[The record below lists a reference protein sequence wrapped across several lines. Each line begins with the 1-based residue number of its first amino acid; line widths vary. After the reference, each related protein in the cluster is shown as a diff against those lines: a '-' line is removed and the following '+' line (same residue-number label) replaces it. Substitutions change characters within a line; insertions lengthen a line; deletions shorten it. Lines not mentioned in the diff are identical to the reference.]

1 MNSKAF
7 WAVLVFAAIAIGG
20 GYYYL
25 TEQGMS
31 AAPAANAANS
41 TAEKTVTV
49 EAEKVTIGPVIE
61 DIRAVGTLQANEAVI
76 ISSEIAGRVEKIR
89 FDESD
94 NVTAGDALVELD
106 DSILR
111 AELVKVQSDL
121 TLAKTNRAPGLKK
134 RRLLPLFPA

>member
-61 DIRAVGTLQANEAVI
+61 DIRAVGTLQTNEPFI
-76 ISSEIAGRVEKIR
+76 IHRKSQDGSRNSALMK
-89 FDESD
+89 
-94 NVTAGDALVELD
+94 VTTSPPEMHL
-106 DSILR
+106 
-111 AELVKVQSDL
+111 
-121 TLAKTNRAPGLKK
+121 
-134 RRLLPLFPA
+134 